1 LQKLT
6 VIIPAFNEE
15 RFIKQVLFQVA
26 NAETLSLQKEI
37 LVVDDCSSDNTALL
51 VREFINENPTVSTRL
66 VSHSVNQGKGGAVHT
81 GFQHASGDFV
91 LIQDADLEYDP
102 ADYNDLLGPLVKGV
116 ADVVYG
122 SRFIGSK
129 PHRVL
134 FFYHYTA
141 NRFLT
146 FLSNLFTNLN
156 LTDMETGYKAFRT
169 EVVRNINLKEKSF
182 GFEPEITSKVAKIK
196 GIRIY
201 EVGISYY
208 GRTYEEG
215 KKITWK
221 DGIKAVYY
229 IIKYGLS

>member
-1 LQKLT
+1 LRKLS

-15 RFIKQVLFQVA
+15 RFIKEILIKVA
-26 NAETLSLQKEI
+26 NAEACNLEKEI
-37 LVVDDCSSDNTALL
+37 LVIDDCSQDNTALL
-51 VREFINENPTVSTRL
+51 VREFISENPAVFTRL
-66 VSHSVNQGKGGAVHT
+66 IVHSVNQGKGAAVQT
-81 GFQHASGDFV
+81 GFHEASGEFV

-102 ADYNDLLGPLVKGV
+102 NDYNDLLGPLVNGV

-156 LTDMETGYKAFRT
+156 LTDMETGYKALRT
-169 EVVRNINLKEKSF
+169 EIARNIRLKEKSF
-182 GFEPEITSKVAKIK
+182 GFEPEITSKVARIK

-221 DGIKAVYY
+221 DGMKAIYY